1 MQFALEWINSFTNHF
16 TGEVQASPAYEDILC
31 ECTETKAA
39 QSFPEPTLTDTS
51 KVSPWLVRIFF
62 VEQPGKEHC
71 LWKVS
76 FFAVSPNR

>member
-51 KVSPWLVRIFF
+51 KVSPWL
-62 VEQPGKEHC
+62 
-71 LWKVS
+71 
-76 FFAVSPNR
+76 